1 MDSHSIGGR
10 LLAIFAGLAS
20 TVGAVVAIF
29 GETLRNPSEW
39 TTYHLMTIIT
49 IGLTL
54 AVGHLIGSAVRAGG
68 WNGWLS
74 AIGFG
79 LLFLAGSGMVVYQ
92 SLGRQA
98 EAAGNKVAGAE
109 HRNALIGSKLQQ
121 RDKTLQDLD
130 DHKQRIAAE
139 VAGWPNAKGK
149 ATKVPGCG
157 PDCRGFERQRDAAQA
172 LIDRLEREIAD
183 LGPQVAVAPEAREV
197 QVLRTLLYE
206 FGSIACFA
214 FGFGHRRRATDGQP
228 SQKPANTRAT
238 VGAEATVAANDMEP
252 LPPKPGNRRRVATKA
267 AAEADVIQLVA
278 RGEPIPSQ
286 DTLADRW
293 GVHKGTASKWVR
305 HFEARG
311 LIRRQVVGRCKMV
324 AAA

>member
-10 LLAIFAGLAS
+10 LLAIFAGMAS

-68 WNGWLS
+68 WNGWLT
-74 AIGFG
+74 ALGFG
-79 LLFLAGSGMVVYQ
+79 VLFLAGSGLVVYQ
-92 SLGRQA
+92 SLNRQA
-98 EAAGNKVAGAE
+98 EAAGTKVASAE
-109 HRNALIGSKLQQ
+109 HRNALIASKLGQ
-121 RDKTLQDLD
+121 RDKAVQDLSD
-130 DHKQRIAAE
+130 TKLRIEAE
-139 VAGWPNAKGK
+139 EAGWPNERGK
-149 ATKVPGCG
+149 PTKTPGCG
-157 PDCRGFERQRDAAQA
+157 RDCKSLKADRDTTQA
-172 LIDRLEREIAD
+172 LLDRLEREIAD
-183 LGPQVAVAPEAREV
+183 LGPQVAVTAEAHEV
-197 QVLRTLLYE
+197 QVLRTLLFE
-206 FGSIACFA
+206 FGSIVAFA
-214 FGFGHRRRATDGQP
+214 FGFGHRTTRQP
-228 SQKPANTRAT
+228 SRKPENTRAT
-238 VGAEATVAANDMEP
+238 TMATVEVAPANDLEP

-305 HFEARG
+305 DFEARG